1 MKHFLLLA
9 VCLAAV
15 FLGACSTESQFPV
28 ATGEASVRA
37 INTIPTSPSFSFLIQ
52 ERLIGAVE
60 YKTASEPARYDDID
74 YTFSFEVL
82 LPGDPPRITRVAS
95 QVLAVEADRD
105 YTFVISGPIAAP
117 VITVWEGDDR
127 AWDGSETVFETR
139 VGHTAAS
146 LGDVDVYF
154 DAATTPPTLGPVL
167 GTLAFGEV
175 LPAADFETGDYILTI
190 TAAGDPTNVH
200 FESAPVNISARIS
213 AIISVFEGDAND
225 LSPWSVRLF
234 NQNAG
239 GAGVLVDPRFLPT
252 LRLFHASMDFGAADV
267 YFDDPLTAPVL
278 EDHAFGDITDD
289 LDVPAGTLPLTYT
302 TADNIGSILIDAER
316 AIPAIARTH
325 LYVVRNSL
333 GDDVL
338 VDHFPDRRSIE
349 TRARLSIIH
358 TATSHAAV
366 DIYFVPRVL
375 PIDETRELSED
386 ALPLIRG
393 LALSSDPRQF
403 PMVAGSFDIFVTV
416 LGDKTVLAGPIP
428 LDTSLGDVIDMIIY
442 ENVDPNVVDLAF
454 IPVP

>member
-1 MKHFLLLA
+1 MKRYPLLA

-15 FLGACSTESQFPV
+15 SIGACSTDTELPV
-28 ATGEASVRA
+28 ATGKASIRA
-37 INTIPTSPSFSFLIQ
+37 INSIPTSPSISFLIQ
-52 ERLIGAVE
+52 ERAIGVVE
-60 YKTASEPARYDDID
+60 YKTASAPARYDDLD
-74 YTFSFEVL
+74 YVFSFE
-82 LPGDPPRITRVAS
+82 A
-95 QVLAVEADRD
+95 VLAGDILPTRIASHPLKVEADKD
-105 YTFVISGPIAAP
+105 YTFVISGPTAAP
-117 VITVWEGDDR
+117 AITVWESDER
-127 AWDGSETVFETR
+127 VWAGSETVFAAR
-139 VGHTAAS
+139 FGHTAAP

-175 LPAADFETGDYILTI
+175 LPAADFDTGDYILTI
-190 TAAGDPTNVH
+190 TAAGDPTIVH
-200 FESAPVNISARIS
+200 FESAPVNVSAPLS

-239 GAGVLVDPRFLPT
+239 GAGVLVDSRFLPT
-252 LRLFHASMDFGAADV
+252 LRLFHASMDFGTADV
-267 YFDDPLTAPVL
+267 YFDDPLTLPVL

-289 LDVPAGTLPLTYT
+289 LEVPVGTLALTYT
-302 TADNIGSILIDAER
+302 TADNMGSILIDAER
-316 AIPAIARTH
+316 AIPAGARTH
-325 LYVVRNSL
+325 LYVVRNSS

-349 TRARLSIIH
+349 TRARISIVH

-366 DIYFVPRVL
+366 DIYVVPRVL
-375 PIDETRELSED
+375 PIDEIRELSED
-386 ALPLIRG
+386 AIPRIPG
-393 LALSSDPRQF
+393 LALGSDPRQF

-416 LGDKTVLAGPIP
+416 LGEKIVLAGPVP

-442 ENVDPNVVDLAF
+442 ENVDPDVVDLAF